1 MSKQSTL
8 DLFDTELFTTEIE
21 KLSAIWDSRLAS
33 YRNKQE
39 KTYAFEVL
47 CKKFIENSFP
57 FINSLVQQCK
67 PENFIL

>member
-21 KLSAIWDSRLAS
+21 KLSAIWDSILA
-33 YRNKQE
+33 YRSKQD
-39 KTYAFEVL
+39 KTYALEVL
-47 CKKFIENSFP
+47 CKKFIENPFP